1 MAITSAIKSKAI
13 TSALTTYALCLKHNI
28 LHILTVLTQF
38 GIHCQYN
45 NSIIK
50 QNYRY
55 KHFPIQFWPSC
66 IARRTFSLRPEEAHS
81 SERKLVFQLKKIFC
95 FKRKSLLHLVLSLCT
110 PLVSNFF
117 LGCTCK
123 WYPSWPGFL
132 LFDCLGFIL
141 DLFFLHIPVGSSVLW
156 CLRRLI

>member
-1 MAITSAIKSKAI
+1 MLFFLFKQFGVGAYCPTCNNMIYENKAITSAIKSKAI

-55 KHFPIQFWPSC
+55 KQFPIQFWPSC

-81 SERKLVFQLKKIFC
+81 SEQKLVFQLKKIFC
-95 FKRKSLLHLVLSLCT
+95 FKRKSLLHYIKQNEKH
-110 PLVSNFF
+110 P
-117 LGCTCK
+117 
-123 WYPSWPGFL
+123 
-132 LFDCLGFIL
+132 
-141 DLFFLHIPVGSSVLW
+141 
-156 CLRRLI
+156 